1 MNFPKLIISA
11 LILLTLGACQHTA
24 EPYNYTKLRTED
36 PHSVLVVMPINK
48 SVEVEAPHY
57 FLSTISKPVAEKGY
71 YVFPVNLVKRVMEEE
86 GMSDADLVYNSDPTV
101 LAELFGADSVLYIS
115 IDEWTS
121 KYIVLDARTTVS
133 FSYVLKSGETGE
145 TIWDSASTISY
156 SPNDGNSG
164 GGLAGLIVQV
174 VASAIEKAS
183 PNYIPLSRRAN
194 YFAVN
199 EQNRGLLPGPY
210 HKDYGLPEEETPPAP
225 VQ

>member
-1 MNFPKLIISA
+1 MRFIKLFSP
-11 LILLTLGACQHTA
+11 ILVLLVLGACQHVA
-24 EPYNYTKLRTED
+24 EPYDYTKLRAED
-36 PHSVLVVMPINK
+36 PHSILVVMPVNK

-57 FLSTISKPVAEKGY
+57 FLSTISRPVAEKGY
-71 YVFPVNLVKRVMEEE
+71 YVFPVNLVKRIMEEE

-101 LAELFGADSVLYIS
+101 LGELFGADSVLYIS

-121 KYIVLDARTTVS
+121 QYIVLDARTTVS
-133 FSYVLKSGETGE
+133 FSYTLKSGETGE
-145 TIWDSASTISY
+145 TIWESASTISY

-194 YFAVN
+194 FAAVN
-199 EQNRGLLPGPY
+199 TKNQGLLPGPY
-210 HKDYGLPEEETPPAP
+210 HKDYGVETPLP
-225 VQ
+225 